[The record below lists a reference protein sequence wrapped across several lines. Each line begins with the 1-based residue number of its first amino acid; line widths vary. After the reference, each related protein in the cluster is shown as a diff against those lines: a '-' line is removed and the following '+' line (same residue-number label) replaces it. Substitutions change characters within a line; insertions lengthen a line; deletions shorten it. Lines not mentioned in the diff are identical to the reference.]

1 MKIYLKDNICL
12 KTLVL
17 CGIEG
22 PCLAC
27 PIWKQ
32 DPRLLEAAPTHVIV
46 SLLDEP
52 CQQSGMEVEKPTIR
66 RSQRFKSVH
75 LGCRLGCRFGLYKYE
90 WSSYGSA

>member
-17 CGIEG
+17 FGIEG

-32 DPRLLEAAPTHVIV
+32 DPRLLEAAVIV

-52 CQQSGMEVEKPTIR
+52 CQQSGMEVENPTIR
-66 RSQRFKSVH
+66 RSQ
-75 LGCRLGCRFGLYKYE
+75 
-90 WSSYGSA
+90 